1 MVVLVVIS
9 LFVLTACG
17 RDSLTSVQAEK
28 EPMVIKLATSTPLM
42 TSQTKGAFKFKELV
56 EEKTNG
62 EVLVDIY
69 PTSQLGSLR
78 EQVEATQMGT
88 IEMSISLISTLS
100 TFDENLKVFEYP
112 YLWPTNEGSLWK
124 AVDGEV
130 ESKALESLSNNGL
143 TGLGFWAGGYKAIT
157 SNNEPVLSPENL
169 DGVNVRV
176 IPSQTLLK
184 QYKSWGGNPVPIDF
198 SELYSALQQGTV
210 DAQENPLET
219 IYTQKYYEVQKYLTL
234 SNHGYQFYIFTVNQN
249 WFDQLPSNIQNVL
262 KEAENEAGEY
272 AVELNIKQNKEY
284 LQELKKTNIEV
295 FELTDEQKQTFIETS
310 TPLHDEL
317 SDNKEKKELLEL
329 IRSQL

>member
-1 MVVLVVIS
+1 MS
-9 LFVLTACG
+9 LFMLTACG
-17 RDSLTSVQAEK
+17 RDSPTSVSAEK
-28 EPMVIKLATSTPLM
+28 EPMVIKLSTSTPLM
-42 TSQTKGAFKFKELV
+42 TSQTKGAIKFKELV

-88 IEMSISLISTLS
+88 IQMSISLISTLS

-112 YLWPTNEGSLWK
+112 YLWPTNEDSLWK
-124 AVDGEV
+124 AIHGEV
-130 ESKALESLSNNGL
+130 EEKALESLSKNEL
-143 TGLGFWAGGYKAIT
+143 TGLGFWAGGFKAIT
-157 SNNEPVLSPENL
+157 SNVEPVLSPENL
-169 DGVNVRV
+169 EGVNVRV

-234 SNHGYQFYIFTVNQN
+234 SNHGYQFYIFTVNQD
-249 WFDQLPSNIQNVL
+249 WFDQLPSDIQNVL

-272 AVELNIKQNKEY
+272 AIKLNREQNQEY
-284 LQELKKTNIEV
+284 LQELKKTNIKV
-295 FELTDEQKQTFIETS
+295 FELTDEQKEKFIETS
-310 TPLHDEL
+310 TPLQDEL
-317 SDNKEKKELLEL
+317 SDNEEKKELLEL